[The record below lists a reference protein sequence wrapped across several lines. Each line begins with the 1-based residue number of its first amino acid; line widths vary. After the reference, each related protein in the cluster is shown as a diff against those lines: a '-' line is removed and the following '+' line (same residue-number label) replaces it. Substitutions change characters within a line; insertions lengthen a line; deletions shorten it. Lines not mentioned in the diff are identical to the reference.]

1 MQGRGL
7 EAGMRDGDMQL
18 NHRRIASQCDSGC
31 DRHERTAWVYF
42 GGSYVDH
49 GGPVLEVLLR
59 VTQLDDL
66 ALVSACAADLLQRQY
81 TSKRMTLLPSPA
93 ALACHLILRARDLP
107 LRLERVT
114 WLPYLLHTGHEL
126 PLLLEGR
133 QCPESDVYPPER
145 HFDEDRFD
153 RYVAQGVIHK
163 EVVVE
168 PFAKPLHVHGRV
180 YEGQRIVYY
189 ARKGEE
195 WRIQASKLIWSAAMR
210 TSWSDDFERMEGM
223 LFGYE
228 DWECDWWIAHRRSRR
243 EDCSADAAAP

>member
-1 MQGRGL
+1 VSFDPKGR
-7 EAGMRDGDMQL
+7 ET
-18 NHRRIASQCDSGC
+18 C
-31 DRHERTAWVYF
+31 
-42 GGSYVDH
+42 
-49 GGPVLEVLLR
+49 
-59 VTQLDDL
+59 
-66 ALVSACAADLLQRQY
+66 
-81 TSKRMTLLPSPA
+81 
-93 ALACHLILRARDLP
+93 LRAWNGSR
-107 LRLERVT
+107 EI
-114 WLPYLLHTGHEL
+114 PYLLHTGYEL

-133 QCPESDVYPPER
+133 KPFAQMSDVYPPKR

-243 EDCSADAAAP
+243 DDCAAPLANRDRGSA